1 MFHMLEI
8 CTLFRLKNKCFEAFN
23 MLNIIT
29 GAHTEKPICRNLMIY
44 GRIGKNW
51 TSSKN
56 ENNLEKQK
64 KAYI

>member
-1 MFHMLEI
+1 MLEI

-23 MLNIIT
+23 MLNVIMCVH
-29 GAHTEKPICRNLMIY
+29 ADKVICRNLMIN